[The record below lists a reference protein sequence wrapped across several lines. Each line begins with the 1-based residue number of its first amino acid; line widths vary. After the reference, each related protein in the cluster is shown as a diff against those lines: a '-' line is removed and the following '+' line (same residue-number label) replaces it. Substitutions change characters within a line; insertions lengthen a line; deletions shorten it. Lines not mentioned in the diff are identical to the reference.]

1 MLFAQIGKKH
11 LIYTYLL
18 VLEIYFTLIL
28 YIMKKRKSRDEMV
41 KMELFLNNFLNP
53 NDEGYCSFYLLYTLP
68 YSYL

>member
-28 YIMKKRKSRDEMV
+28 YIMKKRKSRDQIA
-41 KMELFLNNFLNP
+41 KMELFLKKILELCG
-53 NDEGYCSFYLLYTLP
+53 EGYHSSYLLYIELC
-68 YSYL
+68 